1 MDTKINVYILS
12 TFLKLHNVLIIFKVI
27 SAPSVLPRRRNLP
40 WKSTIYE
47 NHVENAPPYI
57 VDAPGD
63 VTTLANKHYGLCD
76 SNKLL
81 YKRCAKS
88 MGKPKI
94 RPPLLPHFST
104 DLSETQ
110 NQKRYPGYNP
120 ACTIWLMWDDGKR
133 VCENGEFWLT
143 FGSFFFCIL
152 CVTYR
157 SHRRTDQ

>member
-110 NQKRYPGYNP
+110 NQERYPGYDP
-120 ACTIWLMWDDGKR
+120 ARKIWLM
-133 VCENGEFWLT
+133 F
-143 FGSFFFCIL
+143 
-152 CVTYR
+152 
-157 SHRRTDQ
+157 